1 MPEWNTQFFSL
12 DNILFPFGHFELLTN
27 TSLSVYNEI
36 KISIEKSIIHEMVDL
51 KMIEIRPNRIKPK
64 VIILRGL
71 DESKTKQAK
80 RFKTKFPTF
89 EKKNSNL
96 WHLQKVRTSINI
108 ISDFLAIMSHV

>member
-1 MPEWNTQFFSL
+1 MMMMSMFSQTL
-12 DNILFPFGHFELLTN
+12 PRL
-27 TSLSVYNEI
+27 
-36 KISIEKSIIHEMVDL
+36 
-51 KMIEIRPNRIKPK
+51 PK

-96 WHLQKVRTSINI
+96 WHLQNVRTSINI

>member
-64 VIILRGL
+64 VIILRKYWKMI
-71 DESKTKQAK
+71 SHRKQ
-80 RFKTKFPTF
+80 KFLL
-89 EKKNSNL
+89 NSISL
-96 WHLQKVRTSINI
+96 VYRSSII
-108 ISDFLAIMSHV
+108 EIQIMFFTYFC